1 MLEVWRRLWDM
12 PRWLRILFVG
22 QVISSAGGLAWIFM
36 TLYLVDDRGLSP
48 AFAGLVTGG
57 YGLGLVAGTF
67 VGGWFG
73 DHYGLRRSL
82 LVSRLGWVLLC
93 VAVPLA
99 PTALVAPLVVLAG
112 VVGGTGRP
120 LYFALIGAALPAD
133 RRREGMAL
141 SRTASNLG
149 FTVGPVL
156 GALLAAYDFDLV
168 FVADGLTTAV
178 LAWIVWRFV
187 PPPGA
192 GQARPARPAAVIGLG
207 RALRHNPRVIAIL
220 ATVVV
225 VDTVYRQLLTPLPLL
240 LRDTGAPTV
249 AYGAL
254 MALNAALI
262 VVFEAPLALALRER
276 PASAVIAAGF
286 AFVGLGY
293 LALSLAPV
301 LLGAVVAVA
310 VISVGEML
318 YKPTATAHM
327 ADSAPDGMAGRYQS
341 LYAGASISGMFL
353 APTIGGYA
361 YEHVPGLIW
370 PVCAALAVA
379 AGAVMWLVERR
390 AALRVPVI
398 G

>member
-1 MLEVWRRLWDM
+1 
-12 PRWLRILFVG
+12 
-22 QVISSAGGLAWIFM
+22 
-36 TLYLVDDRGLSP
+36 
-48 AFAGLVTGG
+48 
-57 YGLGLVAGTF
+57 
-67 VGGWFG
+67 
-73 DHYGLRRSL
+73 
-82 LVSRLGWVLLC
+82 
-93 VAVPLA
+93 
-99 PTALVAPLVVLAG
+99 
-112 VVGGTGRP
+112 
-120 LYFALIGAALPAD
+120 
-133 RRREGMAL
+133 
-141 SRTASNLG
+141 
-149 FTVGPVL
+149 
-156 GALLAAYDFDLV
+156 
-168 FVADGLTTAV
+168 
-178 LAWIVWRFV
+178 
-187 PPPGA
+187 
-192 GQARPARPAAVIGLG
+192 
-207 RALRHNPRVIAIL
+207 
-220 ATVVV
+220 
-225 VDTVYRQLLTPLPLL
+225 
-240 LRDTGAPTV
+240 
-249 AYGAL
+249 